1 MPGTLVFVSMPRPF
15 AVASACE
22 APYRLRPGSRVWH
35 APLGRGGE
43 RPVHVAG
50 AQKQEASIAADAC
63 TVAPEHARVERHG
76 GAGGRRQERT
86 KGGATPLPDVP
97 GPGSGA
103 EQTALSALVT
113 PCSVAA
119 RALCSHTSKHLGNA
133 ASRDLFPQRNFV
145 GRCDVNVCRVR
156 LALRLRLS
164 PRVCRHV
171 PPQGMG
177 AGVRRC
183 RPR

>member
-1 MPGTLVFVSMPRPF
+1 MRPPIGYGQGAGYGTHHLV
-15 AVASACE
+15 AVASAPSMSPE
-22 APYRLRPGSRVWH
+22 LRSRRRASLPTPAPWLPNTRGSR
-35 APLGRGGE
+35 
-43 RPVHVAG
+43 
-50 AQKQEASIAADAC
+50 
-63 TVAPEHARVERHG
+63 ARVERHG

-171 PPQGMG
+171 PPQGMV